1 MKKIILLVVVLA
13 IFTQGTHLFAQNSS
27 SVRDESGF
35 YFFTVPIEKIYLYRL
50 GYIVLYRTN
59 SNRIAQTY
67 IPHEWF
73 SKMGGPGELIYLYSG
88 TEWPTLTVYY
98 EYGEF
103 SHVRLR
109 LRKERLHAIWRAVP
123 QAENLDAH
131 FIDVKEIK
139 LEF

>member
-1 MKKIILLVVVLA
+1 MKKIILMVVVLIILA
-13 IFTQGTHLFAQNSS
+13 QGSHLFAQHTSMH
-27 SVRDESGF
+27 DESQY

-59 SNRIAQTY
+59 SNHIARTF

-73 SKMGGPGELIYLYSG
+73 TKMGSPGELIYLQSG
-88 TEWPTLTVYY
+88 TEWPTLTVYHQ
-98 EYGEF
+98 YGEF

-123 QAENLDAH
+123 QAENLDEH
-131 FIDVKEIK
+131 FRDVKEIK